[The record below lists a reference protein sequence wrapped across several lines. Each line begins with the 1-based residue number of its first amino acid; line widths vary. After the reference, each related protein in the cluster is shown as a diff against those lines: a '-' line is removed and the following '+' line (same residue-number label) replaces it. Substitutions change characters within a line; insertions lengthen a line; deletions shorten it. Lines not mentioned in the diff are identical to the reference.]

1 MLWVSVWIG
10 SLFPL
15 SFFFLPY
22 RFRASLLLSM
32 NDLPLSFLPFLIY
45 FGLRVEKRSPRGV
58 GVQVQFGFTLSWI
71 VLGVL
76 SFFLGVLTHW
86 HLYFLFSFFWYMH
99 PGSNPRS
106 MFLYY
111 FGIIAVFYPY
121 MRLFDG
127 LDDIQWLHLYGVLF
141 IISSGLY
148 PFDSTFVGLYLL
160 PTSPPTTTLASPPVV
175 PKAHSLCVEPL
186 LSHSLGCQ
194 IHSLSYSLGWNKIAR
209 KYIDRRVMWI
219 WPPMFNFE

>member
-1 MLWVSVWIG
+1 MLRVSVWIG
-10 SLFPL
+10 SLFPP

-22 RFRASLLLSM
+22 RFGASLLLSM

-45 FGLRVEKRSPRGV
+45 FGLRVEKRGPRGV
-58 GVQVQFGFTLSWI
+58 GVRVRFSFALSWI

-86 HLYFLFSFFWYMH
+86 RLSFFWYTH

-121 MRLFDG
+121 MRVFDG
-127 LDDIQWLHLYGVLF
+127 LDDIQ
-141 IISSGLY
+141 
-148 PFDSTFVGLYLL
+148 
-160 PTSPPTTTLASPPVV
+160 
-175 PKAHSLCVEPL
+175 
-186 LSHSLGCQ
+186 
-194 IHSLSYSLGWNKIAR
+194 
-209 KYIDRRVMWI
+209 
-219 WPPMFNFE
+219 